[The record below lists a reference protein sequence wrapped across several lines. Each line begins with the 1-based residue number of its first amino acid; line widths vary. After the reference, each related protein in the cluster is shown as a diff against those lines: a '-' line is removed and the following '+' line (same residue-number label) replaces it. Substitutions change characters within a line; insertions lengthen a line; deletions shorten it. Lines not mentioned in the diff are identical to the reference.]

1 MKKSNIPSGLYWEN
15 AGRLE
20 YSIGLKTNYDK
31 LITKNKKQKKKH
43 FNLPLHWSYTRL
55 KKNTHIKK
63 TQRRWS
69 TLTIILQ
76 IISGFVPEERET

>member
-31 LITKNKKQKKKH
+31 LITKNKNKKR
-43 FNLPLHWSYTRL
+43 N
-55 KKNTHIKK
+55 
-63 TQRRWS
+63 
-69 TLTIILQ
+69 ILICRYIADLIQ
-76 IISGFVPEERET
+76 G

>member
-31 LITKNKKQKKKH
+31 LIARNKNKKRNILICRYIDLWYKVKKKH
-43 FNLPLHWSYTRL
+43 TH
-55 KKNTHIKK
+55 KKN
-63 TQRRWS
+63 QRRWS